1 MTHFDDEVITIARD
15 LIRIDT
21 TNYGPEGA
29 VGERQAAEYVAAS
42 LDEVGISSQIV
53 ESEPGR
59 ANVVADFAPEGTDM
73 SKPSLLIHCHTDVV
87 PAQADDWTYPPF
99 AGEIADGM
107 LWGRG
112 AVDMKHMVA
121 MTLAV
126 VRQRMRDNRT
136 PSRPV
141 RLIFFADEEAG
152 SPLGAYWIADHHPE
166 WFDGCTDAI
175 SEVGGFSLSV
185 KDDLRLYLVQTAEKG
200 MHWFKLIAEGVA
212 GHGSMLAQDNAVV
225 RLAQAVAR
233 IGTHRWPERLH
244 PSQRAFIDTIEDAI
258 GIQLHADTVED
269 TIDRLGGVAR
279 MVGATLSN
287 TVNLTQL
294 SAGYKANVI
303 PGRAEAVLDGRF
315 VPGLHDE
322 MIDTVME
329 LAGPGIRLETI
340 MKNDSVEAEFAGQL
354 ADAMRQSIREF
365 DDHGDVVPYLTS
377 AGTDAKGFANRFGI
391 RAFGFTPL
399 QLPPELDFMAL
410 FHGVDERIPLESLR
424 FGTKVLDRFLDL
436 A

>member
-1 MTHFDDEVITIARD
+1 MADFDDEAITIARD

-21 TNYGPEGA
+21 SNYGPEGA
-29 VGERQAAEYVAAS
+29 VGEREAAEYIATS
-42 LDEVGISSQIV
+42 LAEVGISSEIV
-53 ESEPGR
+53 ESEHRR
-59 ANVVADFAPEGTDM
+59 ANLVADFAPEGTDTTLA
-73 SKPSLLIHCHTDVV
+73 PLLIHCHTDVV

-112 AVDMKHMVA
+112 AVDMKHMIG

-126 VRQRMRDNRT
+126 VRQRMREQRA
-136 PSRPV
+136 PRRPI
-141 RLIFFADEEAG
+141 RLIVFADEEAG
-152 SPLGAYWIADHHPE
+152 SPLGAHWIADHHPQ

-175 SEVGGFSLSV
+175 SEVGGFSLTV
-185 KDDLRLYLVQTAEKG
+185 KDDLRLYMVQTAEKG

-225 RLAQAVAR
+225 RLAEAVAR
-233 IGTHRWPERLH
+233 VGTYRWPERLH
-244 PSQRAFIDTIEDAI
+244 PAQQVFIDAIEDAL
-258 GIQLHADTVED
+258 GVRLHADNVEETV
-269 TIDRLGGVAR
+269 DRLGGVAR
-279 MVGATLSN
+279 MIGATLSN
-287 TVNLTQL
+287 TVNPTQL
-294 SAGYKANVI
+294 NAGYKANVI

-329 LAGPGIRLETI
+329 LAGPGIRLETV
-340 MKNDSVEAEFAGQL
+340 MKNDSVEAEFAGDL
-354 ADAMRQSIREF
+354 ANAMRASIREF

-391 RAFGFTPL
+391 RSFGFTPL
-399 QLPPELDFMAL
+399 RLPPELDFMAL
-410 FHGVDERIPLESLR
+410 FHGIDERVPLDALR
-424 FGTKVLDRFLDL
+424 FGTKVLDHFLDL